1 MASTTR
7 SRFAPAPLL
16 PAAVSLVLLP
26 LLLGCDSSPTGD
38 DPGGLAAAGTFNANV
53 TGHVTTSFSGEANS
67 APGAPRGWGIALGTG
82 APPSI
87 VITTL
92 ESERPAAG
100 TYSIIESALAPGASE
115 TVFFASFVAELGAGS
130 YTSTSGTLT
139 IQSSSPSSV
148 VGSFSF
154 QAQRGTVGNP
164 LVVNVQGT
172 FNATNRGG

>member
-1 MASTTR
+1 MASTPR
-7 SRFAPAPLL
+7 SRFVPAPLL
-16 PAAVSLVLLP
+16 PAVFSLALLP
-26 LLLGCDSSPTGD
+26 LLLGCDSSPAGD
-38 DPGGLAAAGTFNANV
+38 DPGGAAGAGTFNANV
-53 TGHVTTSFSGEANS
+53 TGHVTNSFSGEANS
-67 APGAPRGWGIALGTG
+67 APGAPSGWGIALGTG

-87 VITTL
+87 VITTF
-92 ESERPAAG
+92 ESERPSVG
-100 TYSIIESALAPGASE
+100 TYPIVESVLAPGASE
-115 TVFFASFVAELGAGS
+115 TVFFASFVAEPGTGS

-139 IQSSSPSSV
+139 IQSSSASSV